1 MKTIKELVV
10 VVNNNQIT
18 EDDLKNV
25 TRYNK
30 VVNKL
35 HFITHEL
42 KLMALPH
49 IGKINVRL
57 GGSFALW
64 AQIPNWREPH
74 DIDIIVSGDRSV
86 CADLYNRLCYAR
98 NILGSLNS
106 NSDRSCYSARIPIPD
121 ILGKPAELLF
131 EFDGRFD
138 GSRHCDLESVEHV
151 LDIKRQY
158 IKNNQSLG
166 IKPRTKDV
174 EDVKRIES
182 WLDSIDLPF

>member
-1 MKTIKELVV
+1 MKTIKELAV

-18 EDDLKNV
+18 EDDLKDV
-25 TRYNK
+25 VRYNK

-35 HFITHEL
+35 HFITREL
-42 KLMALPH
+42 HLMVLPH
-49 IGKINVRL
+49 NTGINVRL

-74 DIDIIVSGDRSV
+74 DIDIVVSGDRSV
-86 CADLYNRLCYAR
+86 CMDLYNRLCYAR

-106 NSDRSCYSARIPIPD
+106 NSDKSCYSARIPIPD

-131 EFDGRFD
+131 EFDNRFD
-138 GSRHCDLESVEHV
+138 GGSCDLESVEHV

-158 IKNNQSLG
+158 IKNNQALG

-174 EDVKRIES
+174 EDVKRIEN